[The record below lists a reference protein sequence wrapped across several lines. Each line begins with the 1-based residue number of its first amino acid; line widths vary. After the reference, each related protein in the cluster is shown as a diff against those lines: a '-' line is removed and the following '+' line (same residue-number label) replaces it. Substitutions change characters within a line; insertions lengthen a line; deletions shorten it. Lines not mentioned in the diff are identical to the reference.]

1 MLLGKADAGGVA
13 SAVVVAEHRLCPA
26 GDSAERHCDNQ
37 HEALYN
43 RVAGKEHIA
52 VGAAV
57 IFQHDILDDDQ
68 HIVEQDDQKRCQ
80 SQREDIAAY
89 REGVTMERD
98 FHRHGTAEQ
107 NVQRKR
113 AGSRL

>member
-13 SAVVVAEHRLCPA
+13 GAVVVAEHRLCPA

-37 HEALYN
+37 HEALHN

-68 HIVEQDDQKRCQ
+68 HIVEQDDQKRRQ

-89 REGVTMERD
+89 REGVTAERD